1 MPEAF
6 VWPAVRFIFIR
17 SSQAGAII
25 MRLAAKFDGPLTEF
39 LSMLLQ
45 EVKDWARPHKIRLE
59 TGSLDL
65 CALSIEHPTVDFP
78 HLKTKAWDTKV
89 WIHFL
94 YDKAD
99 ALCAI

>member
-1 MPEAF
+1 
-6 VWPAVRFIFIR
+6 
-17 SSQAGAII
+17 

-45 EVKDWARPHKIRLE
+45 EVKDWARPLKIRLE
-59 TGSLDL
+59 TGFLDL
-65 CALSIEHPTVDFP
+65 GALSIEHPTVDYP